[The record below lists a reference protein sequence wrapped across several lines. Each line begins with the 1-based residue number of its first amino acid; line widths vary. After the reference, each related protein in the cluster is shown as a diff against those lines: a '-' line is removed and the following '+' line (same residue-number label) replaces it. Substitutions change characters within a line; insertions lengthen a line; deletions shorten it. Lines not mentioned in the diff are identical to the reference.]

1 MLLHF
6 TFFSTMKVK
15 SERLIKR
22 LILKEDAQALEM
34 HSLGLVHFPKGKKQQ
49 LLGKK
54 QIKGNKGENLPIN
67 IL

>member
-1 MLLHF
+1 
-6 TFFSTMKVK
+6 MKVK
-15 SERLIKR
+15 SERLIRR
-22 LILKEDAQALEM
+22 LILKDDAQTLEM
-34 HSLGLVHFPKGKKQQ
+34 LSLGLGHFPKGKQQQ